1 MARTRLR
8 EHRRLERRNAD
19 QSEVVG
25 CRFLTSRR
33 SIIFALVLALSPSRS
48 RWWRRERRGGEG
60 RVEREGRDDGA
71 RRTGS
76 GGKSKE
82 HLCQLGRNRA
92 TDGWA
97 KQVGRHAGIL
107 RFVLS
112 WAQRRSS
119 LIHRSSARRHNFFS
133 PLLSLSLSPVL
144 SLYRSFLSFLSF
156 SFFCKLFFLTNFA
169 FGYRDEKL
177 ISDISFFSL
186 FGIFTLRG
194 RFCLLSLNASRKLK

>member
-19 QSEVVG
+19 RSEVVG

-133 PLLSLSLSPVL
+133 PLLSLSLSLPYYHYTAL
-144 SLYRSFLSFLSF
+144 FSRFFPFLSFA
-156 SFFCKLFFLTNFA
+156 N
-169 FGYRDEKL
+169 Y
-177 ISDISFFSL
+177 FSL
-186 FGIFTLRG
+186 PISRSGIATRNWLAIFL
-194 RFCLLSLNASRKLK
+194 FSLSLVFLRYVEDSVCFLLTRVVS

>member
-1 MARTRLR
+1 MLRSSLPSHIYPDRSIFYRSMARTRLR

-19 QSEVVG
+19 RSEVVG

-133 PLLSLSLSPVL
+133 PLLSLSLSRIIIIPL
-144 SLYRSFLSFLSF
+144 FSLVSF
-156 SFFCKLFFLTNFA
+156 LFFL
-169 FGYRDEKL
+169 L
-177 ISDISFFSL
+177 QI
-186 FGIFTLRG
+186 IFPYQFRG
-194 RFCLLSLNASRKLK
+194 RVSRREID